1 MNPFDVAA
9 VLMAIAAVAGYV
21 NHRVLK
27 LPATSGTLV
36 VARFSS
42 FVVVATEAIVP
53 GLRGSLA
60 NLLGEVDFNQTAS
73 ETGS

>member
-1 MNPFDVAA
+1 
-9 VLMAIAAVAGYV
+9 
-21 NHRVLK
+21 
-27 LPATSGTLV
+27 LV
-36 VARFSS
+36 VARFNS

-60 NLLGEVDFNQTAS
+60 NLLGEGDLNQTAS